1 MPNNTSKHILGTS
14 SNLLGFCLFV
24 ITSLHI
30 SNKSASSIIDEA
42 ASVIALLLSLSC
54 YFSFVSIRTV
64 NDKKSVRMESIA
76 DYFFLFSMIG
86 IIVIIMMLVLKFI
99 E

>member
-1 MPNNTSKHILGTS
+1 VANNTSKHILGTS

-24 ITSLHI
+24 ITSLHVTD
-30 SNKSASSIIDEA
+30 KSASSIIDEA

-54 YFSFVSIRTV
+54 YFSFVSIRTS
-64 NDKKSVRMESIA
+64 NEKKSVRMESIA
-76 DYFFLFSMIG
+76 DYFFLFSLIG